1 MPSVHQR
8 LAIQVYSC
16 IYFFAVNGES
26 GRVVI
31 VGGGI
36 LGTMHA
42 VLARRHGYAVTQLE
56 REPAGRGASVRNF
69 GLVWV
74 SGRRA
79 GAELTLALRARA
91 LWAEIAE
98 GAPGTGFRPAGSLT
112 IATGEAE
119 LAVMREAA
127 ALPDAKQREFELLS
141 VDEAR
146 SANPALR
153 GEFLGGLHC
162 RADAIVEPRV
172 ALPALRA
179 SLAGP
184 SYEWLP
190 GLEAVEVAAH
200 GVRDSRGGWHRG
212 DLVVLCTGANFTGVA
227 GPHLAASGALASASG
242 GSGETGA
249 EPRGLRRVRLQMLQ
263 TLPFDGKLTTSLAD
277 GDSLRYYPA
286 YDVPSRAALPPQ
298 PPVAAESRSQL
309 LLVQRLDGSLTI
321 GDTHEYDEPFGFDV
335 DETAYD
341 HLLARATAL
350 LGVPLPRV
358 QRRWAGVYS
367 EVVGTPALYH
377 RSDVAPGV
385 VLVTGPGGRGMTC
398 SPAIAE
404 ETFQ

>member
-1 MPSVHQR
+1 M
-8 LAIQVYSC
+8 
-16 IYFFAVNGES
+16 NES

-79 GAELTLALRARA
+79 GPELALALRARA
-91 LWAEIAE
+91 LWQEIAA
-98 GAPGTGFRPAGSLT
+98 GAPGTGFRAAGSLT
-112 IATGEAE
+112 IATSDAE
-119 LAVMREAA
+119 LAVMREAV
-127 ALPDAKQREFELLS
+127 ALPDAKQREFDLLTPDEVRS
-141 VDEAR
+141 V
-146 SANPALR
+146 NPALR
-153 GEFLGGLHC
+153 GGLLGGLYC

-172 ALPALRA
+172 TLPALRA
-179 SLAGP
+179 WLAGP
-184 SYEWLP
+184 SYTWLP
-190 GLEAVEVAAH
+190 GLEAVEVAAN
-200 GVRDSRGGWHRG
+200 GVRDQHGGWHRG
-212 DLVVLCTGANFTGVA
+212 DLVVLCTGANLTGLA
-227 GPHLAASGALASASG
+227 GPHLTASRALAAD
-242 GSGETGA
+242 GEPGT
-249 EPRGLRRVRLQMLQ
+249 EPAGLRRVRLQMLQ
-263 TLPFDGKLTTSLAD
+263 TLPFDAKLTTSVAD

-286 YDVPSRAALPPQ
+286 YDVPARSALPPQ
-298 PPVAAESRSQL
+298 TAVAAASRAQL

-321 GDTHEYDEPFGFDV
+321 GDTHEYDEPFSFDV

-341 HLLARATAL
+341 HLLARASAL
-350 LGVPLPRV
+350 LGAPLPRV

-367 EVVGTPALYH
+367 EVVGTSALYH
-377 RSDVAPGV
+377 RSEVAPGV

-404 ETFQ
+404 ETFL

>member
-1 MPSVHQR
+1 M
-8 LAIQVYSC
+8 
-16 IYFFAVNGES
+16 NES

-42 VLARRHGYAVTQLE
+42 VLARRHGYMVTQLE

-79 GAELTLALRARA
+79 GPELALALRARA
-91 LWAEIAE
+91 LWEEIAAS
-98 GAPGTGFRPAGSLT
+98 APGTGFRPAGSLT
-112 IATGEAE
+112 IAASEPE
-119 LAVMREAA
+119 LAVMRAA
-127 ALPDAKQREFELLS
+127 VALPDAKQREFELLTPDEVRS
-141 VDEAR
+141 V
-146 SANPALR
+146 NPALR
-153 GEFLGGLHC
+153 GEFLGGLYC

-179 SLAGP
+179 ALAGP
-184 SYEWLP
+184 SYTWLP
-190 GLEAVEVAAH
+190 GREAVEVTANA
-200 GVRDSRGGWHRG
+200 VRDQRGDWHRG
-212 DLVVLCTGANFTGVA
+212 DLVVLCTGANFTGLA
-227 GPHLAASGALASASG
+227 GPHLSAAGALAADQPP
-242 GSGETGA
+242 GA

-263 TLPFDGKLTTSLAD
+263 TLPLAERLTTALAD

-286 YDVPSRAALPPQ
+286 YDVPARTALPPQ
-298 PPVAAESRSQL
+298 AAVAAASRAQL

-341 HLLARATAL
+341 HLLARASAL
-350 LGVPLPRV
+350 LGVALPRV

-367 EVVGTPALYH
+367 EVVGTTALYH

-404 ETFQ
+404 ETFL

>member
-1 MPSVHQR
+1 M
-8 LAIQVYSC
+8 
-16 IYFFAVNGES
+16 NGES

-42 VLARRHGYAVTQLE
+42 VLARRYGYAVTQLE

-79 GAELTLALRARA
+79 GPELALALRARE

-127 ALPDAKQREFELLS
+127 ALPDAKQREFELLGPDEVRS
-141 VDEAR
+141 V
-146 SANPALR
+146 NPALR

-184 SYEWLP
+184 SYDWRS

-200 GVRDSRGGWHRG
+200 GVRDQRGSWHRG
-212 DLVVLCTGANFTGVA
+212 DLVVLCTGATFTGVA
-227 GPHLAASGALASASG
+227 GPHLAASGALAGSSITG
-242 GSGETGA
+242 GKAGA
-249 EPRGLRRVRLQMLQ
+249 EPSGLRRVRLQMLQ
-263 TLPFDGKLTTSLAD
+263 TLPFDGRLTTALAD

-286 YDVPSRAALPPQ
+286 YDVPSRADLPPQ
-298 PPVAAESRSQL
+298 AAVAAASRSQL
-309 LLVQRLDGSLTI
+309 LLAQRLDGSLTI

-350 LGVPLPRV
+350 LGAKLPRV

-377 RSDVAPGV
+377 RSEVAPGV

>member
-1 MPSVHQR
+1 MTILDGVM
-8 LAIQVYSC
+8 I
-16 IYFFAVNGES
+16 ES

-79 GAELTLALRARA
+79 GPELALALRARA
-91 LWAEIAE
+91 LWEEIAVA
-98 GAPGTGFRPAGSLT
+98 APGTGFRPAGSLT
-112 IATGEAE
+112 IAASEAE
-119 LAVMREAA
+119 LAVMREAV
-127 ALPDAKQREFELLS
+127 ALPDAKEREFDLLTPEEVRS
-141 VDEAR
+141 V
-146 SANPALR
+146 NPALR
-153 GEFLGGLHC
+153 GEFLGGLYC
-162 RADAIVEPRV
+162 RGDAIVEPRA

-184 SYEWLP
+184 SYSWRP
-190 GLEAVEVAAH
+190 GLEAVEVAPN
-200 GVRDSRGGWHRG
+200 GVRDQHGTWHRG
-212 DLVVLCTGANFTGVA
+212 DLVVLCTGANFTGAA
-227 GPHLAASGALASASG
+227 GPHLAASGALAAG
-242 GSGETGA
+242 GDPGA
-249 EPRGLRRVRLQMLQ
+249 EPTGLRRVRLQMLQ
-263 TLPFDGKLTTSLAD
+263 TLPFDGTLTTALAD

-286 YDVPSRAALPPQ
+286 YDVPTRSALPPQ
-298 PPVAAESRSQL
+298 AAVAAASRAQL

-341 HLLARATAL
+341 HLLARASAL
-350 LGVPLPRV
+350 LGASLPRV

-367 EVVGTPALYH
+367 EVVGTTALYH
-377 RSDVAPGV
+377 RSEVAPGV

-404 ETFQ
+404 ETFL

>member
-1 MPSVHQR
+1 M
-8 LAIQVYSC
+8 
-16 IYFFAVNGES
+16 NGES

-42 VLARRHGYAVTQLE
+42 VLARRHGYAVTHLE

-69 GLVWV
+69 GLIWV

-79 GAELTLALRARA
+79 GPELALALRARE
-91 LWAEIAE
+91 LWAEIAD

-112 IATGEAE
+112 IATSEAE

-141 VDEAR
+141 PDEAR
-146 SANPALR
+146 SVNPALR

-162 RADAIVEPRV
+162 RADAIAEPRV

-179 SLAGP
+179 SLTGP
-184 SYEWLP
+184 AYDWQP

-200 GVRDSRGGWHRG
+200 GVRDQRGTWHRG

-227 GPHLAASGALASASG
+227 GPHLAASGALASAAGQAGQGSAAG
-242 GSGETGA
+242 G

-263 TLPFDGKLTTSLAD
+263 TLPFDAALTTSLAD

-298 PPVAAESRSQL
+298 AAVAAASRSQL

-350 LGVPLPRV
+350 LGVELPRV

-377 RSDVAPGV
+377 RSEVAPGV

-404 ETFQ
+404 ETFL

>member
-1 MPSVHQR
+1 VSD
-8 LAIQVYSC
+8 
-16 IYFFAVNGES
+16 ES

-79 GAELTLALRARA
+79 GPELALALRARE
-91 LWAEIAE
+91 LWAEIAD

-112 IATGEAE
+112 IATSEAE
-119 LAVMREAA
+119 LAVMREAV
-127 ALPDAKQREFELLS
+127 ALPDVKQREFELLTADEVRS
-141 VDEAR
+141 V
-146 SANPALR
+146 NPALR

-184 SYEWLP
+184 SYAWRP
-190 GLEAVEVAAH
+190 GLEAVEVEPN
-200 GVRDSRGGWHRG
+200 GVRDQRGTWHRG
-212 DLVVLCTGANFTGVA
+212 DLVVLCTGANFTGLA
-227 GPHLAASGALASASG
+227 GPHLAAARALAADG
-242 GSGETGA
+242 DLDA
-249 EPRGLRRVRLQMLQ
+249 EPTGLRRVRLQMLQ
-263 TLPFDGKLTTSLAD
+263 TLPFDGTLTTALAD

-286 YDVPSRAALPPQ
+286 YDLPTRSALPPQ
-298 PPVAAESRSQL
+298 TAVAAASRAQL

-341 HLLARATAL
+341 HLLARARAL
-350 LGVPLPRV
+350 LGAPLPRV

-367 EVVGTPALYH
+367 EVVGVPALYH

-404 ETFQ
+404 ETFP